1 MSIRRQLTLIILLT
15 VVLAVGLNSL
25 ISSGYLDTYFK
36 GYIQTEYS
44 EHVTK
49 ISDFATALLNHPE
62 VMPEQVSA
70 DLARYLDDPII
81 QIQILSADKTERLTV
96 NKNATGMHENM
107 MRGRRFQSTE
117 EDYFA
122 LKTDGKVIGYL
133 VILRSAAIQS
143 SQSVMLFK
151 SALRMGGLLSVAIVL
166 ALSIFFSRWISQRLT
181 RDLRKTAEYAST
193 IQTKHEDFQDYSKIL
208 EISAIQISL
217 QDLSTKLKLQSN
229 VQKEKVD
236 QLTHEA
242 RTPLTLLKAHI
253 EGILDKVVDAD
264 DSRLESCLHEINT
277 LTNVISNIKNV
288 IDYNEE
294 VLSPKLEHFDLIADA
309 KKILKSMTLQ
319 YEQKGVNLT
328 MNAPHTLSITSD
340 RVLLSQILYNL
351 LTNAYKFTPAGGQV
365 NVNLELV
372 HAENQE
378 ASIHISVIDSGI
390 GIEAHLLEQL
400 FEPYYRAPSSRH
412 IPGEGLGL
420 YIAKRNALA
429 LGGDLKA
436 SSGVDGGSC
445 FVLRLPVTQ

>member
-62 VMPEQVSA
+62 VAPEQVSA

-96 NKNATGMHENM
+96 NKTATGMHQNM

-122 LKTDGKVIGYL
+122 LKTGEKVIGYL

-328 MNAPHTLSITSD
+328 LSAPHALSIVSD

-378 ASIHISVIDSGI
+378 AAICISVIDSGI

-436 SSGVDGGSC
+436 SNGVDGGSC
-445 FVLRLPVTQ
+445 FVLSLPVTQ

>member
-15 VVLAVGLNSL
+15 VVLAAGLNSL

-36 GYIQTEYS
+36 SYIQTQYS
-44 EHVTK
+44 EHVSK
-49 ISDFATALLNHPE
+49 ISDFATALLSRPE
-62 VMPEQVSA
+62 VTPNQVSA
-70 DLARYLDDPII
+70 DLSRYLDDPII

-96 NKNATGMHENM
+96 KKNITGMHENM

-122 LKTDGKVIGYL
+122 LKSGEKVIGYL

-143 SQSVMLFK
+143 SESVMLFK
-151 SALRMGGLLSVAIVL
+151 SALRMGGLLSIAIVL
-166 ALSIFFSRWISQRLT
+166 VLSVFFSRWISRRMT
-181 RDLRKTAEYAST
+181 HDLRKTAEYASA
-193 IQTKHEDFQDYSKIL
+193 IQTKHEDFQNYSKIL

-294 VLSPKLEHFDLIADA
+294 VLSPKFEHFDLIVDA

-319 YEQKGVNLT
+319 YEQKGVILKLD
-328 MNAPHTLSITSD
+328 APHTLPIFSD
-340 RVLLSQILYNL
+340 RILLSQILYNL

-365 NVNLELV
+365 NVNVELM
-372 HAENQE
+372 HAENQKDF
-378 ASIHISVIDSGI
+378 IHISVLDSGI

-400 FEPYYRAPSSRH
+400 FEPYYRAPNVRH

-436 SSGVDGGSC
+436 SNGVDGGSC
-445 FVLRLPVTQ
+445 FVLNLPASH